1 MGYFLY
7 DESHYGINAQICT
20 KNEWD
25 ADGNKFIGIGIKPDV
40 EVKENVD
47 MFMKGKDMVIEEAL
61 KQIRRDKK

>member
-1 MGYFLY
+1 MSKY
-7 DESHYGINAQICT
+7 T

-47 MFMKGKDMVIEEAL
+47 MFMKEKDMVIEEAL